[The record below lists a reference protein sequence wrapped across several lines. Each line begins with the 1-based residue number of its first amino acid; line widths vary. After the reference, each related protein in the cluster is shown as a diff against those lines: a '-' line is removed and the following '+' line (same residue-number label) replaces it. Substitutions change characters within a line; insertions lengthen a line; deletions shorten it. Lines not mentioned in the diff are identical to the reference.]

1 MSPTS
6 EYEQLDLRKV
16 LAEIDNLRAET
27 LKMQSETQM
36 QLEERERLRVETAK
50 MQSETQMQMDERER
64 LRAETA
70 KIQSEAQKLNIETK
84 WHPVRYVGGVAIGT
98 ILFVGAL
105 VGILK
110 AFLS

>member
-1 MSPTS
+1 MNTTTD
-6 EYEQLDLRKV
+6 YEQIDLRKV
-16 LAEIDNLRAET
+16 LAEIDNLRAAT

-36 QLEERERLRVETAK
+36 QLEERERLRAETAK
-50 MQSETQMQMDERER
+50 MQSE
-64 LRAETA
+64 
-70 KIQSEAQKLNIETK
+70 AQKLNVETK